1 MLKIDLKMERKDLY
15 QPPRDSFIEVIVP
28 AMTFLAIDGH
38 GDPNTSEDYRNAVE
52 ALFAMSY
59 ATKFGSKRELDRDYV
74 VLPLEGLWSAE
85 DPAAFVLGDK
95 SQWSWTMMIRQ
106 PDWVPVAMIDQAR
119 RRAQEKQLPAASLVR
134 RETFEEGLV
143 VQTLH
148 VGSYDAEGPVID
160 QLHNAYLPAHDLVMA
175 GKHHEIYLN
184 DMRKTDAAK
193 LRVVIRQ
200 PVARQE
206 MAP

>member
-1 MLKIDLKMERKDLY
+1 
-15 QPPRDSFIEVIVP
+15 
-28 AMTFLAIDGH
+28 
-38 GDPNTSEDYRNAVE
+38 
-52 ALFAMSY
+52 
-59 ATKFGSKRELDRDYV
+59 
-74 VLPLEGLWSAE
+74 
-85 DPAAFVLGDK
+85 
-95 SQWSWTMMIRQ
+95 
-106 PDWVPVAMIDQAR
+106 MIDQAR

-200 PVARQE
+200 SVARQE